1 MTDTKLENARKL
13 DAEDPLASYRE
24 RFYHPQDTTY
34 LCGHSLG
41 LQPKAAAEKVQE
53 ELEDWKRLGVRGHR
67 EARRPWAPYHELL
80 AEKGSRIVGAEP
92 AEVVHMNTLTVNVH
106 LLMVSFYRPTPER
119 HKILIEEHAFPSDRY
134 AVDSQIR
141 FHGFD
146 PAESLVEVGLDDDV
160 HAAIDREG
168 DSLALVWLGGV
179 NYYSG
184 QVFDMRG
191 ITEHA
196 HERGAT
202 AGFDL
207 AHAAGNVLLALHDW
221 NVDCA
226 AWCTYKYLNGGP
238 GAVAGAFV
246 HERHATRDDL
256 PRFAGWWG
264 HDKETRFEM
273 GPVFAP
279 IPGAE
284 GWQLSNPPILSL
296 APVLA
301 SYEMF
306 DEVGMD
312 ALRAKSVRL
321 TRYFEELV
329 ASELADDVEVLTP
342 REAERRGCQLSLRF
356 RRGNGRK
363 LFDAISA
370 RGVVCDWREPDVIRA
385 AAAPLYNG
393 FEDVH
398 RFVETLKEAL
408 AS

>member
-1 MTDTKLENARKL
+1 
-13 DAEDPLASYRE
+13 
-24 RFYHPQDTTY
+24 
-34 LCGHSLG
+34 
-41 LQPKAAAEKVQE
+41 
-53 ELEDWKRLGVRGHR
+53 
-67 EARRPWAPYHELL
+67 
-80 AEKGSRIVGAEP
+80 
-92 AEVVHMNTLTVNVH
+92 MNTLTVNVH

-141 FHGFD
+141 FHGYE

-207 AHAAGNVLLALHDW
+207 AHAAGNMLLALHDW

-329 ASELADDVEVLTP
+329 TSELADDVEVLTP

-363 LFDAISA
+363 LFEAISA

-393 FEDVH
+393 FEDVY